1 MTPAQKRLAFPLA
14 APRALTGAWAPLHA
28 WCALVAA
35 YHSTFFAVLTPPG
48 AGHV

>member
-1 MTPAQKRLAFPLA
+1 MSRYVITLNVA
-14 APRALTGAWAPLHA
+14 GAWAPVHA

-48 AGHV
+48 ASHA